1 MYKDKITLT
10 MQDILEKEFKI
21 DARGYRLQE
30 VDKFLDI
37 IIKDYNEYNNIIRNL
52 EKEKRA
58 LALENQNLKNE
69 ARNLRSSIEA
79 ARIGEKEITNVEAE
93 IDKMH
98 KRYRDLHI
106 KRLHEGTC
114 NAYAGAI
121 FLDLLSNLERIGDH
135 STNIAEIV
143 VENNN

>member
-1 MYKDKITLT
+1 MYNDRIFLT
-10 MQDILEKEFKI
+10 PKEILEKDFKI
-21 DARGYRLQE
+21 DARGYRPQE

-79 ARIGEKEITNVEAE
+79 ARIGEKEITNV
-93 IDKMH
+93 
-98 KRYRDLHI
+98 
-106 KRLHEGTC
+106 
-114 NAYAGAI
+114 
-121 FLDLLSNLERIGDH
+121 DLLRRISQLEKIILGK
-135 STNIAEIV
+135 SEQ
-143 VENNN
+143 